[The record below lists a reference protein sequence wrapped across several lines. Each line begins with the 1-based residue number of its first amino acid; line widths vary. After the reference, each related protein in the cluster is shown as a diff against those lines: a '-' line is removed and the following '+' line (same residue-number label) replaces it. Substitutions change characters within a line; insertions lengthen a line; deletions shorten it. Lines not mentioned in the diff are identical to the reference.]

1 MILGLDIDD
10 TLFDTR
16 KYISICWK
24 EYHDKYGIT
33 RYSDSIPST
42 INTGWDDPDIT
53 RFWDLY
59 RDKLCGIVEAKKDAS
74 ISLLKLKNN
83 GFGIKIVT
91 ARPLYQRYNTLS
103 SLKRNRIIFDDIIMN
118 ARLKGEACKKNG
130 VDLLIDDT
138 QINLDD
144 AESFGVDT
152 LLFKEQDTWN
162 EVYKKILE
170 INKKRR
176 I

>member
-1 MILGLDIDD
+1 MILGIDIDD

-16 KYISICWK
+16 KFISICWK

-33 RYSDSIPST
+33 RYTDSIPST

-59 RDKLCGIVEAKKDAS
+59 RDKICGIVEAKKDAS
-74 ISLLKLKNN
+74 ISLLKLRSN
-83 GFGIKIVT
+83 GFGLKIVT

-118 ARLKGEACKKNG
+118 AKLKGEACKING

-138 QINLDD
+138 QLNLDD

-152 LLFKEQDTWN
+152 LLFKEHDTWN

-176 I
+176 F